1 MRPAPGVHHLVST
14 VTAAT
19 RVDNDALVA
28 ATFPPASVTGTP
40 KQRARELIR
49 GWEPR
54 SRGLH
59 CGAYGLAV
67 GDDLELAVAI
77 RTLEAAPD
85 GRVELGVGGG
95 ITIDSCPDAE
105 WAECL
110 HKAAFT
116 WGGGPPPWEQR

>member
-1 MRPAPGVHHLVST
+1 
-14 VTAAT
+14 
-19 RVDNDALVA
+19 
-28 ATFPPASVTGTP
+28 FPPASVTGTP

-77 RTLEAAPD
+77 RTLEAAPA

-116 WGGGPPPWEQR
+116 WGGGPRPGNSADRRPPTGTVSAPAAAACHPLRAS

>member
-1 MRPAPGVHHLVST
+1 GVHHLVST

-28 ATFPPASVTGTP
+28 PTFPPASVTGTP

-77 RTLEAAPD
+77 RTPAAAPD
-85 GRVELGVGGG
+85 GRVELRVGAGL
-95 ITIDSCPDAE
+95 TIDSWPAAE
-105 WAECL
+105 GPESL

-116 WGGGPPPWEQR
+116 WCGATPPWASS